1 LVGDHSNGLIE
12 AKLDTII
19 AILNL
24 VYREQIE
31 QARSEILSDPVS
43 AAILEFTS
51 DQEVEAGA
59 LQEKVA
65 GATGQSKRTIQRRLA
80 GLAAQRVIAQLGS
93 GPNVRYRRTDLV

>member
-1 LVGDHSNGLIE
+1 MGSDRSSGLIE

-24 VYREQIE
+24 VYRDQIG

-51 DQEVEAGA
+51 DHEVEAGA
-59 LQEKVA
+59 LQEQVA
-65 GATGQSKRTIQRRLA
+65 SATGQSKRTIQRRLA
-80 GLAAQRVIAQLGS
+80 ALAAQRVIAQLGS
-93 GPNVRYRRTDLV
+93 GSNVRYRRTDLV